1 MRAQSRKK
9 VPAMKRSRPS
19 RRARTTPDLEALVRL
34 SQAPHGSI
42 SVQSGVALVIG
53 GYAAHRGFKAFLA
66 GLSFIHDEH
75 RPRGFLSFN
84 FMALLV
90 LIAAF
95 GLASSAMSSTGG
107 GGSAILAIPLFFLFL
122 WIIVAAI
129 VQRLRDARWPVAW
142 SLVFILGP
150 LLLLFPG
157 LEFIEYAG
165 IPMALAFIVILL
177 APGFIRPKPIEEP
190 VEQQ

>member
-1 MRAQSRKK
+1 MIE
-9 VPAMKRSRPS
+9 PA
-19 RRARTTPDLEALVRL
+19 TPDEQPAFPLGLFRL
-34 SQAPHGSI
+34 GGRIRPGQYFISI
-42 SVQSGVALVIG
+42 SL
-53 GYAAHRGFKAFLA
+53 AFA
-66 GLSFIHDEH
+66 
-75 RPRGFLSFN
+75 
-84 FMALLV
+84 V